1 MSIPTFIPFDPSP
14 TTSPGGLTGPQMA
27 DPKEKF
33 FRHFQAEITLIQDE
47 IESLGT
53 MSAVGGE
60 RQNGIDKVLAG
71 ISRLSNEVM
80 DATDFVPSYD
90 QRTYSQAIKALTE
103 KLNTT
108 TGKFAPKSRFQF
120 KPRNTGTVASQP
132 QVTPDPRLY
141 KPVGG
146 DGSQDAEDSSQA
158 AIEAEKRDSVGSLPS
173 FSGSSKNYNEELA
186 RSDNASSSGVRKP
199 SFSTAKNIAIS
210 EHTGLH
216 IILPSTASRA
226 TSSGSLTDLTRCI
239 VDMTIPTSTGAPFA
253 GLALKNIRRSLI
265 VAGHVD
271 GPAHITGVEDSVIVV
286 AARQVRM
293 HDCNNVHVYLHCASH
308 PIIEDCSQVAFAPL
322 PTYYTN
328 ESTPREA
335 NQWDQ
340 VDDFKWLKDTASPNW
355 SILAEESRIADDVW
369 QNTVC
374 GKVGMSTDDILRSL
388 KILTKAGP
396 AFASAGGS
404 GTSELEIPPQQGI

>member
-1 MSIPTFIPFDPSP
+1 MSIPNFIPFAPSP
-14 TTSPGGLTGPQMA
+14 SSSAGGLTSPQMT

-47 IESLGT
+47 IDSLAT
-53 MSAVGGE
+53 MSAIGGE

-71 ISRLSNEVM
+71 ISRLSSEVM

-120 KPRNTGTVASQP
+120 KARSTGSAGVQP
-132 QVTPDPRLY
+132 QATPDLRQQRPW
-141 KPVGG
+141 GS
-146 DGSQDAEDSSQA
+146 DGSQDTQDAAQA
-158 AIEAEKRDSVGSLPS
+158 VVEAETRDAVGSLPS
-173 FSGSSKNYNEELA
+173 FSDSKNYNEELA
-186 RSDNASSSGVRKP
+186 QSGSERGVRKP

-216 IILPSTASRA
+216 IMLPSTASRA

-253 GLALKNIRRSLI
+253 GLALKNIRQSLI
-265 VAGHVD
+265 VAGHVA
-271 GPAHITGVEDSVIVV
+271 GPAHITGAEDSVVVV

-293 HDCNNVHVYLHCASH
+293 HDCKNVHIYLHCASH
-308 PIIEDCSQVAFAPL
+308 PIIEDCSQMAFAPL
-322 PTYYTN
+322 PKYY
-328 ESTPREA
+328 STPPGT

-355 SILAEESRIADDVW
+355 SILSEESRIVDDVW

-374 GKVGMSTDDILRSL
+374 GKVGMSTDDILRDL
-388 KILTKAGP
+388 NILTKAGP
-396 AFASAGGS
+396 AFASARETI
-404 GTSELEIPPQQGI
+404 TSETEAQSQTGGI